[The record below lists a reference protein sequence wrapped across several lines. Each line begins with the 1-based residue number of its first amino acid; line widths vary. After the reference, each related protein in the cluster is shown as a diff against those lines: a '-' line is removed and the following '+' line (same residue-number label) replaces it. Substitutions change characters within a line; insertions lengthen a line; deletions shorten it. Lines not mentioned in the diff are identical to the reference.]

1 MFKNFIIFLNIF
13 ASSHADF
20 SDTIQKQFSD
30 TNKFFCDTQEGRSKI
45 VPTSV
50 HKLRPGDIDVIGAI
64 GDSLTAANGA
74 FATDIFQVITEA
86 RGKVLFF
93 VNLSISSA
101 SSFK

>member
-1 MFKNFIIFLNIF
+1 MFKILVIFLNIF
-13 ASSHADF
+13 ASSHANF

-30 TNKFFCDTQEGRSKI
+30 YDNFFCDTCNGRSLT
-45 VPTSV
+45 VPVSV

-93 VNLSISSA
+93 C
-101 SSFK
+101 